1 MPLKYADPVIAEDV
15 VPKLIERV
23 TAPDE
28 ENIPVLRSK
37 LLRASVPL
45 VNVVVPVAVVASA
58 DLNDVIPE
66 VLLITNA
73 ASVALAL
80 LVILPVP
87 TMVGVMV
94 VYVPVADNVRSPAM
108 FSAVVPGLNEVV
120 PKFRLSNQLA
130 VVNVATDA
138 PVVNVKPGALVT
150 EPPAVAPKLNVLVLL
165 ISATVNPPV
174 PVRVNPVA
182 VAMFNTVVVAVVC
195 VRLMLPALVLP
206 KAIERTPAP
215 VELNMP
221 VVSVAPSAN
230 VNVPAVNVYVP
241 VTVNA

>member
-1 MPLKYADPVIAEDV
+1 M
-15 VPKLIERV
+15 
-23 TAPDE
+23 
-28 ENIPVLRSK
+28 
-37 LLRASVPL
+37 PL
-45 VNVVVPVAVVASA
+45 VNVVVLVAANDSGAANVV
-58 DLNDVIPE
+58 VPE
-66 VLLITNA
+66 VLLIVNDTN
-73 ASVALAL
+73 VVLLL
-80 LVILPVP
+80 LVMVPVP
-87 TMVGVMV
+87 NIVGVMV
-94 VYVPVADNVRSPAM
+94 VYVPVADNVKSPAM

-138 PVVNVKPGALVT
+138 PVVNVKLGALVT

-182 VAMFNTVVVAVVC
+182 VAMLNTVVAAVVW
-195 VRLMLPALVLP
+195 VRLMFPAFVLP
-206 KAIERTPAP
+206 NPIERTPAP
-215 VELNMP
+215 VELNIP
-221 VVSVAPSAN
+221 VVNTTPSAN